1 MNYIDCEVIDCKNQ
15 VNGECECIHVEINKV
30 GVCKSYISLGNHYKW
45 EKYTGGELNK
55 QGY

>member
-55 QGY
+55 